1 MALFDRL
8 TDFDGKLFRNIVSLR
23 VSANL
28 FDDLVDDEP
37 ARGAA
42 MAADSRMR
50 QGAPGVIA
58 RGFDYSQAIGYP
70 FASDTTVAS
79 RYGDGSLRVWYG
91 ALDEVTSLAETS
103 WHQLRQVQAIEGVT
117 DPVTRYRAM
126 YQVRARGLFL
136 ELRGKQDEHPELLQE
151 DYRPTQAIARH
162 ASGQGLPGM
171 LYPSA
176 RWRGKGCLAAF
187 RAEPLSDARV
197 LYYLT
202 FHIDPGAHTVAIER
216 NPGVLERT
224 FHVTDLHTAP
234 R

>member
-1 MALFDRL
+1 MALFDRV

-37 ARGAA
+37 ARDAA

-50 QGAPGVIA
+50 PEASGVIA
-58 RGFDYSQAIGYP
+58 RGLDYSQAIGYP
-70 FASDTTVAS
+70 FASDTTLAS

-136 ELRGKQDEHPELLQE
+136 ELRGKQAEHPELLQA

-162 ASGQGLPGM
+162 ASEQGLPGM
-171 LYPSA
+171 LFPSA

-202 FHIDPGAHTVAIER
+202 FHIDPIAQTVAIER

-224 FHVTDLHTAP
+224 FHVTDLHTAQ